1 LWYRKHKLSLIE
13 KVPEFS
19 RNQTLYIYIYIYIYI
34 TRLGRKPKETKL
46 MGHESGRMKG
56 WSNLEST

>member
-19 RNQTLYIYIYIYIYI
+19 RNQTLYIYIYI
-34 TRLGRKPKETKL
+34 TRLGRKQKERKL
-46 MGHESGRMKG
+46 MGHESGRMKA